1 MAPNRRS
8 SLSQFGIFLSGIAIT
23 LFSQWLEIP
32 LIFGITL
39 SFTNILLL
47 LMIRY
52 HGIVLGSL
60 AAVIC
65 YTVPLLYWDA
75 PHHEMV
81 FLLEVVCIGCWIT
94 WSKKGHAMIGSVL
107 YWLVIGIPLLT
118 AAYLYT
124 YGSSIS
130 NEFWLMIGIYVAN
143 SLFNVTCSD
152 MIWRYMPAMVNLPA
166 TKEKFA
172 AIREP
177 LHFSKVLLHTILI
190 AITLPFVFYM
200 LTNSR
205 NTYESLL
212 QSSYQLAS
220 NAAHHIDKDL
230 LNWDRRVASRPTD
243 ESLTIRNGLR
253 ELKSEYTSDLY
264 QVVLVD
270 YQGMVIFDSASKA
283 TRITE
288 FIPTAKDNIIRD
300 NYFLRLSPNQS
311 KLLPNLKWHDAS
323 FIYSSQTSA
332 YAIPLRLYVIVPM
345 QPYQEKVIN
354 EFAEQFAYLVAFM
367 LGAALISRLLNMR
380 LVHGLS
386 KLASVSTDLSSRLQE
401 VPEKDWPVSR
411 IFEIKTL
418 VNNFRSLSIQLLR
431 LLKESENNYRLLQ
444 AQTLQLQESEKQ
456 LHELAYYDELTGLP
470 NRIHFHEFTRSL
482 NLDQPDCARPF
493 AAMFADINRFKQFND
508 TLGHT
513 FGDTLLRS
521 VADRF
526 KDTISEECK
535 VFRISGDEFLFI
547 LHYDD
552 ISDVQETARQI
563 CLLINEPF
571 EIEGRTLYTS
581 LSLGISVFPYDGSDM
596 GSILR
601 NADIAMYVAKEQ
613 GGGHYHFYDKLMEE
627 ERQENMRLENDLRN
641 ALHEDQFVLHYQ
653 PKVHAVSK
661 KVIGAEA
668 LIRWNHPE
676 LGFVSPAQFIP
687 LAENTGII
695 LEIDEWVLREA
706 CRQNK
711 TWQDAGLPKFPIA
724 VNLSAKHFYQS
735 DLIPMIKRVLEDTQ
749 IEPQYIVLEITEGTF
764 IKDVDFGVQIMR
776 DLREMGIHLSI
787 DDFGTGYSSLSQLE
801 RLPISE
807 MKLDRSFIQGLVD
820 DSRKSSIVKTVIE
833 LGHHMKLKVV
843 AEGVESPQELQYLT
857 DLDCDEFQ
865 GYYFSKPL
873 PSKEFTSFVQDW
885 NGAVLPG

>member
-8 SLSQFGIFLSGIAIT
+8 LFKSGILFLAGIAIT
-23 LFSQWLEIP
+23 LCSQWLEIP

-39 SFTNILLL
+39 SFTTILLL

-65 YTVPLLYWDA
+65 YTVPWLYWDA
-75 PHHEMV
+75 PHYEMV
-81 FLLEVVCIGCWIT
+81 VLLEVVCIGCWMT
-94 WSKKGHAMIGSVL
+94 WSKKGHALIGAVL
-107 YWLVIGIPLLT
+107 YWIVIGIPLLT
-118 AAYLYT
+118 AAYMYT
-124 YGSSIS
+124 YGLTLSS
-130 NEFWLMIGIYVAN
+130 EFWLMLGIYLAN
-143 SLFNVTCSD
+143 SLFNATFSD

-166 TKEKFA
+166 NKEKFA
-172 AIREP
+172 SIREP
-177 LHFSKVLLHTILI
+177 LYFSKVLLHTILI

-200 LTNSR
+200 LTNSK

-230 LNWDRRVASRPTD
+230 LNWDRRVASSPTD
-243 ESLTIRNGLR
+243 ESLTAGNGLR
-253 ELKSEYTSDLY
+253 ELKSEYSSNLY
-264 QVVLVD
+264 QVVLAD

-283 TRITE
+283 TKITE
-288 FIPTAKDNIIRD
+288 LIPTAKDNIIKD
-300 NYFLRLSPNQS
+300 NYFLRLPSNNS
-311 KLLPNLKWHDAS
+311 KLLPNLKWHDAN
-323 FIYSSQTSA
+323 FIYSSQTSV
-332 YAIPLRLYVIVPM
+332 YSVPLRLYVIVPM
-345 QPYQEKVIN
+345 QPYQKQILN
-354 EFAEQFAYLVAFM
+354 EFSEQFAYLVSFM

-380 LVHGLS
+380 MVEGLT
-386 KLASVSTDLSSRLQE
+386 KLASVSTDLSSQLQE
-401 VPEKDWPVSR
+401 VPEKDWPISR

-431 LLKESENNYRLLQ
+431 LLKDSENNYRLLQ
-444 AQTLQLQESEKQ
+444 EQTLQLQESEKQ

-470 NRIHFHEFTRSL
+470 NRIHFHEFTKSL
-482 NLDQPDCARPF
+482 NLDHPDSARPF

-508 TLGHT
+508 TLGHS
-513 FGDTLLRS
+513 FGDTLLHS
-521 VADRF
+521 VAERF
-526 KDTISEECK
+526 KNIISEECK

-547 LHYDD
+547 LHYED
-552 ISDVQETARQI
+552 ISEVQETAQQI
-563 CLLINEPF
+563 CRLIDEPF

-581 LSLGISVFPYDGSDM
+581 LSLGISVFPYDGIDM
-596 GSILR
+596 GAVLR

-613 GGGHYHFYDKLMEE
+613 GGGHYHFYDELMEK
-627 ERQENMRLENDLRN
+627 ERQESMRLENDLRN

-653 PKVHAVSK
+653 PKVHAISK

-668 LIRWNHPE
+668 LIRWKHPE

-711 TWQDAGLPKFPIA
+711 AWQDAGLPKFPIA
-724 VNLSAKHFYQS
+724 VNLSARHFYQN
-735 DLIPMIKRVLEDTQ
+735 DLIPMIKRILEDTQ

-776 DLREMGIHLSI
+776 DLRTMGIHLSI

-807 MKLDRSFIQGLVD
+807 MKLDRSFIQGLMED
-820 DSRKSSIVKTVIE
+820 NRKSSIVKTVIE

-873 PSKEFTSFVQDW
+873 PSKEFTSFVQYW
-885 NGAVLPG
+885 NGVELPR